1 MDQTDI
7 EERNEQNI
15 LSTLFVIKDIVM
27 SIADRRNQKGGE
39 GGGVIVFFK
48 SYELM
53 Y

>member
-1 MDQTDI
+1 MDPTDI
-7 EERNEQNI
+7 EEKNEQNI
-15 LSTLFVIKDIVM
+15 LSTLLIIKEIVM
-27 SIADRRNQKGGE
+27 AIADRRNQKNYE